1 MEKVNIEMDIRKE
14 EDNLLKY
21 QLKKDYGSVRNCRER
36 LENLYSTLRGIE
48 NKIEELENSGETT
61 LTAPIKATNNLPKF
75 GVSDIPIDDGTATF
89 TFTAASETCGSK
101 DGKKVYTNHEQKI
114 QKTYKVEDGDIVSET
129 VTETSKTQKEI
140 KKNDEIDIKVKSLK

>member
-1 MEKVNIEMDIRKE
+1 MEKVNIEMDISKE

-21 QLKKDYGSVRNCRER
+21 QLKKDYVSVRNCRER
-36 LENLYSTLRGIE
+36 LENLYSTLRNIE
-48 NKIEELENSGETT
+48 NKIEELESDGETN
-61 LTAPIKATNNLPKF
+61 LTDSIKASNNLPKL

-89 TFTAASETCGSK
+89 TFTATSETLGSK
-101 DGKKVYTNHEQKI
+101 EGKKVYVNHEQKI

-140 KKNDEIDIKVKSLK
+140 KKNDEIEVKAKSLK

>member
-1 MEKVNIEMDIRKE
+1 MEKVNIEMDISKE

-21 QLKKDYGSVRNCRER
+21 QLKKDYVSVRNCRER
-36 LENLYSTLRGIE
+36 LENLYSTLRNIE
-48 NKIEELENSGETT
+48 NKIEELESDGETN
-61 LTAPIKATNNLPKF
+61 LTDSIKASNNLPKL

-89 TFTAASETCGSK
+89 TFTATSETLGSK
-101 DGKKVYTNHEQKI
+101 EGKNVYVNHEQKI

-140 KKNDEIDIKVKSLK
+140 KKNDEIEVKVKSLK